1 MSPPQRPLW
10 STPKFLVIAL
20 VVEFVAMFVTNGLF
34 NMVLGWNVP
43 SYALGVVP
51 SVLLVALLPRWR
63 VFHDRLARR
72 GGVSND
78 RARR

>member
-1 MSPPQRPLW
+1 MTSPEPILW
-10 STPKFLVIAL
+10 STPKFLAIAL
-20 VVEFVAMFVTNGLF
+20 VVEFVAVFVTNGLF

-51 SVLLVALLPRWR
+51 SLLLVALLPRWR

-72 GGVSND
+72 CGGSND
-78 RARR
+78 RAPR